1 MALTPVFVKSSG
13 QLHLV
18 DRDQETSG
26 NDIAETWG
34 SHSTY
39 PVADGPFSSTACR
52 FSNFYRG
59 EGYVE
64 TIGTTNNN
72 IPTSGQLKFSNFY
85 GAKFQPVEPGPQLV
99 VNNIGSIDP
108 NLSDSS
114 GSSSTK
120 HSYFVVGFAG
130 DTANNRIKARTFT
143 TRSGPYSTA
152 ASVSNWYNT
161 NDFITWDG
169 DFFTST
175 PTIQYKWGV
184 STSSTEFENFSSIS
198 LTSSGGFNSL
208 GLRKTPEA
216 SYWDFGDRLASGNY
230 QTMSGT
236 SFRDL
241 NFYISISASSGVY
254 AQASGAIGN
263 LSKYV
268 NVRFKFTG
276 GGQSDTWYADY
287 STAQNG
293 SSKKLKLFVQRT

>member
-34 SHSTY
+34 SHADY
-39 PVADGPFSSTACR
+39 PVAGVFTAGACHFSK
-52 FSNFYRG
+52 FYRG
-59 EGYVE
+59 AGYVE
-64 TIGTTNNN
+64 TIGTTNNA
-72 IPTSGQLKFSNFY
+72 IPTSGQMKFSNFY

-99 VNNIGSIDP
+99 VNNISSIDP
-108 NLSDSS
+108 NYTDSS

-120 HSYFVVGFAG
+120 HAYFVVGFAA
-130 DTANNRIKARTFT
+130 DTANNRIKARTYT
-143 TRSGPYSTA
+143 VRALPSSSA
-152 ASVSNWYNT
+152 ASVTNWYNT
-161 NDFITWDG
+161 ADFITWDG

-184 STSSTEFENFSSIS
+184 SASSTEFENFSSIS
-198 LTSSGGFNSL
+198 LTSSGGFSSL

-216 SYWDFGDRLASGNY
+216 SYWAYGDRLASGNY
-230 QTMSGT
+230 QNLSGT

-241 NFYISISASSGVY
+241 NFYVSIAASSGVY
-254 AQASGAIGN
+254 SQASGSIGN

-276 GGQSDTWYADY
+276 GGQSDTYYADY

>member
-18 DRDQETSG
+18 DRDQESSG

-39 PVADGPFSSTACR
+39 PVAGVFTAGQCHFSK
-52 FSNFYRG
+52 FYRG
-59 EGYVE
+59 AGYVE
-64 TIGTTNNN
+64 TLGTTNNN
-72 IPTSGQLKFSNFY
+72 IPTSGQMKFSNFY

-108 NLSDSS
+108 NYTDSS
-114 GSSSTK
+114 SSSSAK
-120 HSYFVVGFAG
+120 HAYFVVGFAA
-130 DTANNRIKARTFT
+130 DVANNRIKARTMT
-143 TRSGPYSTA
+143 TGNLPSSSAGQQRYT
-152 ASVSNWYNT
+152 T

-184 STSSTEFENFSSIS
+184 SADSTEFENFSSIS
-198 LTSSGGFNSL
+198 LTSSGGFSSL

-216 SYWDFGDRLASGNY
+216 NYWDYGDRLASGNY
-230 QTMSGT
+230 QNLSGT
-236 SFRDL
+236 SFREL
-241 NFYISISASSGVY
+241 NFYVSISYSSGIY
-254 AQASGAIGN
+254 SIASGAIGN

-276 GGQSDTWYADY
+276 GGQSDTYYADY

-293 SSKKLKLFVQRT
+293 SSKKLKLFVQRTG